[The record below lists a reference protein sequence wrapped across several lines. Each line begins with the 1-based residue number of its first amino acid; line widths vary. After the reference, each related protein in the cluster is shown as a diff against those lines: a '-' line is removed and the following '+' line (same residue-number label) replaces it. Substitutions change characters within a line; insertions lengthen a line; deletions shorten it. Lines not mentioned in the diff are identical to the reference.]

1 MISRKLQ
8 ALTAITVTLVAGYYW
23 GATGD
28 LNPDRR
34 LLATQEELVQSYLV
48 HSRSWSYAEDGTL
61 SEVME
66 ADRVEHFARNDV
78 SELERP
84 RFYSHDGNDRTW
96 SATADSGR
104 LRHRP
109 EVLVLR
115 SNVLLTN
122 DQAGAT
128 LETRVM
134 TVDLRHKTAV
144 SRVPVTI
151 RQAGNLLQADGM
163 EVDLRSET
171 MHLQPNV
178 ESLYVPTG
186 S

>member
-8 ALTAITVTLVAGYYW
+8 ALAAVTVILVAGYYW
-23 GATGD
+23 GASGD
-28 LNPDRR
+28 LSPDRG
-34 LLATQEELVQSYLV
+34 LLGAQEQLVQTYLV
-48 HSRSWSYAEDGTL
+48 NSRSWSYAEDGTL

-66 ADRVEHFARNDV
+66 ADRVEHFAWDDV

-96 SATADSGR
+96 SATADSGQ
-104 LRHRP
+104 LKHQP
-109 EVLVLR
+109 EILVLR
-115 SNVLLTN
+115 KNVLLTN

-134 TVDLRHKTAV
+134 TVNLRHKTAV
-144 SRVPVTI
+144 SRVPVTV
-151 RQAGNLLQADGM
+151 RQADNWLQADGM

-178 ESLYVPTG
+178 ESFYVPTG